1 MKLVLEILQ
10 FKVIF
15 PILEDA
21 AIFLILSL
29 VPIKKGRKLWKNN
42 KCNTRISSKWICLK
56 FYRFIEFVSTSQ
68 LVFKNLL
75 PWQLKREQ
83 WLFVEKT
90 KANCLYQCIDNF
102 SIRDNAICQLSYNWS
117 EISAKYRLLSIDNRF
132 CHFKQ
137 KAIVLVLVFLATE
150 FRRKMKSCGR
160 ILLICKVS
168 NRSDQQLSFSLCF
181 SGAAMTLI
189 QTKTRLKIKKMATS
203 MFVTLSLD
211 ISRTSWHMYV
221 SDSSFF
227 IPDISCS
234 SIWAKLVLS
243 PGFLLRL
250 DHSLMAFNEI
260 KSNSTYMKQSIECT
274 SRVL

>member
-15 PILEDA
+15 PILKDA

-29 VPIKKGRKLWKNN
+29 VPIKKSRELWKNN

-102 SIRDNAICQLSYNWS
+102 SIRDNTICQLGYNWS

-137 KAIVLVLVFLATE
+137 KALVLVLVFLATE
-150 FRRKMKSCGR
+150 FRRKIKSCGR

-181 SGAAMTLI
+181 SVQLWRSFTQKRGL
-189 QTKTRLKIKKMATS
+189 KSRKWRRLCLWLWAS
-203 MFVTLSLD
+203 
-211 ISRTSWHMYV
+211 ISQEPVGICMSVIAH
-221 SDSSFF
+221 FF

-234 SIWAKLVLS
+234 SIWAELVLS
-243 PGFLLRL
+243 PGFLLQL
-250 DHSLMAFNEI
+250 DYSLMAFNEI
-260 KSNSTYMKQSIECT
+260 KSNSAYMKQSIECT